1 MHKIA
6 DGKICYYALYNK
18 AVEYDKQ
25 NEGLRNLYNTAREE
39 DILPLSLFISL
50 TETIKMTDTVWH
62 FKTYSRSFIILNSVS
77 LPSGLTFALIRNLF
91 VTIVSSV
98 FSTSWT
104 AEQIMVYSYSPSPI
118 SFLSIL

>member
-25 NEGLRNLYNTAREE
+25 NKGLRNLYNTAREE

-50 TETIKMTDTVWH
+50 TETIKMTDTVCH